1 MKKELRYIRY
11 KICRNIY
18 YADQCPLDNRKNYK
32 NIIKNSLIGFAFG
45 IVCLGFGIVFILL
58 A

>member
-11 KICRNIY
+11 RICRNIY
-18 YADQCPLDNRKNYK
+18 YADQCPMDNRKNYK
-32 NIIKNSLIGFAFG
+32 NIIKNFLMCFAFS
-45 IVCLGFGIVFILL
+45 IVCLGFSIVFILL